1 MGIDEKHFAELLRK
15 DDLSAIKYIFD
26 AYHPALCLL
35 AYRILKDTDQ
45 AKDVVQDVFI
55 KLWGNKHNLEITGSL
70 KAYLKKATVNTA
82 LNAVRSSK
90 RFTREELEQT
100 DLSAFGSNS
109 TEEDIFYE
117 ELTQE
122 ANKAIDG
129 LPVRTRIVFT
139 LIRTEEMSYKDVAEA
154 LHISTKAVEKEMMK
168 ALRLLR
174 DALKDHLDNP
184 LFLIMLMQASL

>member
-1 MGIDEKHFAELLRK
+1 MDEKNFSELLRK

-26 AYHPALCLL
+26 AYHPGLCLL

-55 KLWGNKHNLEITGSL
+55 KLWGNRHHLEITGSL
-70 KAYLKKATVNTA
+70 NGYLRKATVNTA
-82 LNAVRSSK
+82 LNFVRDSR
-90 RFTREELEQT
+90 RFNKQELEQT
-100 DLSAFGSNS
+100 DLSAFGSNP

-117 ELTQE
+117 ELTQK
-122 ANKAIDG
+122 ANKAIDD

-139 LIRTEEMSYKDVAEA
+139 LIRTEEMSYKDVADT
-154 LHISTKAVEKEMMK
+154 LQISTKAVEKEMMK

-184 LFLIMLMQASL
+184 LLLIMLMQAV